1 MPSPLDHPSPASAR
15 PALRRWPAWLI
26 LGATALAIGVVRFR
40 GDLDFQERNLATG
53 SIALGAA
60 ALLLIW
66 WVGFSRARRSLR
78 LGVLLGVVG
87 LLGVGMALFR
97 IRGVTG
103 DLVPI
108 LAFRWEKTGRP
119 ASAEVPS
126 DAPKPASPVVHA
138 EVPRPDFAQF
148 LGPARTA
155 VLPGPLLGA
164 DWAERP
170 PEIRW
175 RRKVGAGW
183 SGFVIVGD
191 RVLTQEQDQGNEC
204 VTCYE
209 LATGREVWTHAYAA
223 RYDNPVGGEG
233 PRATPTVV
241 DGAVYTLGST
251 GMLHALDL
259 QTGRVRW
266 SRDLVA
272 DTGARMPEWGYAG
285 SPLVL
290 DGVVIVSA
298 GGRDG
303 QSLVAYRTSTGER
316 AWAAGTAAAG
326 YGSPFL
332 TTLAGRRQ
340 ILAYNHRFIT
350 AHDAAD
356 GTVLWE
362 YPWGTGQ
369 PYAAVPV
376 VAGPN
381 RVAFSAGYG
390 VGTEL
395 LEIARDANGTF
406 SAERVWQSRK
416 LKAKF
421 ANPVAREG
429 FLYGL
434 DDGLLAC
441 LDLNDGRDRWKQ
453 GRYGH
458 GQGLLVGDLYLLMAE
473 SGELVLL
480 RPTPDGPN
488 ELHRFRVFDSK
499 TWNPIALSGD
509 LLLVRNDQEAACLRL
524 PLAPAKVASGH

>member
-1 MPSPLDHPSPASAR
+1 MPSPLDLPPPASAR

-78 LGVLLGVVG
+78 LGVLLSVVG

-119 ASAEVPS
+119 ASAEVSS
-126 DAPKPASPVVHA
+126 DAPKPVSPVVHA

-209 LATGREVWTHAYAA
+209 LATGRDVWTHAYAA

-350 AHDAAD
+350 AHDATD

>member
-1 MPSPLDHPSPASAR
+1 MPSPLDLPSPASAR

-78 LGVLLGVVG
+78 LGVLLSVVG

-108 LAFRWEKTGRP
+108 LAFRWERTGRP
-119 ASAEVPS
+119 ASAEVSS
-126 DAPKPASPVVHA
+126 DAPKPVSPVVHA

-209 LATGREVWTHAYAA
+209 LATGRDVWTHAYAA

-350 AHDAAD
+350 AHDATD